1 MEVNSLLGEKLRN
14 GEKGNRKDIKFKNI
28 EEGSLAVLWL
38 RLHTFTAEGTGLIPG
53 QQTKIPK
60 PHGTAKPKMGII

>member
-38 RLHTFTAEGTGLIPG
+38 RFHTFTAEGTGLIPG
-53 QQTKIPK
+53 QLRSYLAKIIK
-60 PHGTAKPKMGII
+60 LCKV

>member
-14 GEKGNRKDIKFKNI
+14 GEKGNRKDVKFKNK
-28 EEGSLAVLWL
+28 EEGSLAVQWL
-38 RLHTFTAEGTGLIPG
+38 RLHTVTAEGTGSIPG
-53 QQTKIPK
+53 QRTKTPK

>member
-38 RLHTFTAEGTGLIPG
+38 DLHLPV
-53 QQTKIPK
+53 
-60 PHGTAKPKMGII
+60 

>member
-14 GEKGNRKDIKFKNI
+14 GEKGNRKDVKFKNK
-28 EEGSLAVLWL
+28 EEGSLAVQWL
-38 RLHTFTAEGTGLIPG
+38 RLHTVTAEGTGSIPG
-53 QQTKIPK
+53 QRTKIPK